1 MAGMNYKTT
10 TVGAI
15 AAYDYRAVP
24 VFHRYGIDFCCHGEE
39 PFTEACAKA
48 GASVEE
54 VVTALDNA
62 LQDQSEGSYSYAFKE
77 GTPPRDPPRGACNA
91 SVAGQGGECTW

>member
-39 PFTEACAKA
+39 PFIEACAKA

-54 VVTALDNA
+54 VITALDQA
-62 LQDQSEGSYSYAFKE
+62 LQEQSEGSYSYAFKE
-77 GTPPRDPPRGACNA
+77 WRHPPRGPCNA
-91 SVAGQGGECTW
+91 SVARQGGECTW

>member
-1 MAGMNYKTT
+1 MAGMNYKTA

-39 PFTEACAKA
+39 PFIEACAKA

-54 VVTALDNA
+54 VYSL
-62 LQDQSEGSYSYAFKE
+62 GSS
-77 GTPPRDPPRGACNA
+77 TPRAKRRILFLRF
-91 SVAGQGGECTW
+91 